1 MQRDE
6 FKKTWGF
13 PSEVLE
19 TVEGA
24 HVYEVHPAFKR
35 GGEHATY
42 KTGRPKYVAEFA
54 TLGGIILERRNAMRL
69 VSKNGQSYDVC
80 LRAPGL
86 RLSTTE

>member
-1 MQRDE
+1 MQRDD
-6 FKKTWGF
+6 FQKTWGF

-24 HVYEVHPAFKR
+24 SVYEVHPAFKR

-69 VSKNGQSYDVC
+69 ISKNGQEYDVC